1 MVREPLTISRLARKF
16 GLARSTLLYY
26 DRIGV
31 LRTSR
36 HSPAGYRLYDA
47 DSIDRLSRIV
57 ELRSAG
63 LPLTTVKRVL
73 ETSTPLAEALE
84 RQVAALNRQMADLRN
99 RQRVVLSLLQSP
111 ATERRARA
119 MSKGSWSRMFRSI
132 GMTEADMERWHAH
145 FEQSMPEAHQDFLES
160 LGLDELEV
168 KRIRAW
174 STRAKLEPA
183 HRPRAPRTPA
193 SKSARGPRH

>member
-1 MVREPLTISRLARKF
+1 MVREALTISKLARKF

-36 HSPAGYRLYDA
+36 HSPAGYRLYDGDA
-47 DSIDRLSRIV
+47 VDRLSRVV
-57 ELRSAG
+57 ELRAAG
-63 LPLTTVKRVL
+63 LPLLTVKRVL

-111 ATERRARA
+111 ASERRARA
-119 MSKGSWSRMFRSI
+119 MSKGSWSKMFRSI

-145 FEQSMPEAHQDFLES
+145 FEHSMPEAHQDFLES
-160 LGLDELEV
+160 LGLDESEV

-174 STRAKLEPA
+174 SRK
-183 HRPRAPRTPA
+183 AP
-193 SKSARGPRH
+193 